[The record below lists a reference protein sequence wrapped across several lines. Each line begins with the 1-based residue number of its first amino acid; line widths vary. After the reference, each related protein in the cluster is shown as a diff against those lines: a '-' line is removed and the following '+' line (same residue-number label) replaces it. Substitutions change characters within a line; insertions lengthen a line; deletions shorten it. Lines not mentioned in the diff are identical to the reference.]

1 MNEDVLRVQHGTLY
15 EIICSRYKELS
26 PRTIEKRLEEIE
38 DAEFRIEFITKSGKN
53 KAGKSDEQ
61 KRISYIHAEVSR
73 ALKLLS
79 KQPILDEYEAM
90 EFDIDELENKKLSKL
105 EKEDYS
111 KYPHTLVI
119 GIKAILKD
127 EKIGVK
133 NSGYRLN
140 RNIKFSQKFQNED
153 LLIATKYLYMLYT
166 SGSKH
171 IINSDMVTYITAY
184 RNNPKKQ
191 NNKYLTLLT
200 NTFVQLELHDIIVK
214 NEYSL
219 DILLGLISI
228 NAEINMTIQNKNS
241 IFELKNVK
249 INELIFDKN
258 KFQIVCN
265 EAILTIDDIK
275 DIQLIESSSKN
286 NIITNIEQIQGIL
299 LEYSENVQEYFN
311 TKIKDLKTLN
321 ELFFIS

>member
-1 MNEDVLRVQHGTLY
+1 MKKIGYLLIVVLTCFLITG
-15 EIICSRYKELS
+15 CSSDGDDKML
-26 PRTIEKRLEEIE
+26 
-38 DAEFRIEFITKSGKN
+38 SGK
-53 KAGKSDEQ
+53 
-61 KRISYIHAEVSR
+61 
-73 ALKLLS
+73 
-79 KQPILDEYEAM
+79 
-90 EFDIDELENKKLSKL
+90 
-105 EKEDYS
+105 
-111 KYPHTLVI
+111 
-119 GIKAILKD
+119 
-127 EKIGVK
+127 
-133 NSGYRLN
+133 
-140 RNIKFSQKFQNED
+140 
-153 LLIATKYLYMLYT
+153 
-166 SGSKH
+166 
-171 IINSDMVTYITAY
+171 
-184 RNNPKKQ
+184 
-191 NNKYLTLLT
+191 
-200 NTFVQLELHDIIVK
+200 
-214 NEYSL
+214 
-219 DILLGLISI
+219 I

>member
-1 MNEDVLRVQHGTLY
+1 
-15 EIICSRYKELS
+15 
-26 PRTIEKRLEEIE
+26 
-38 DAEFRIEFITKSGKN
+38 
-53 KAGKSDEQ
+53 
-61 KRISYIHAEVSR
+61 
-73 ALKLLS
+73 
-79 KQPILDEYEAM
+79 
-90 EFDIDELENKKLSKL
+90 
-105 EKEDYS
+105 
-111 KYPHTLVI
+111 
-119 GIKAILKD
+119 
-127 EKIGVK
+127 
-133 NSGYRLN
+133 
-140 RNIKFSQKFQNED
+140 
-153 LLIATKYLYMLYT
+153 MLYT

-171 IINSDMVTYITAY
+171 IINGDMVTYITAY
-184 RNNPKKQ
+184 RSNLKKQ

-200 NTFVQLELHDIIVK
+200 NTFVQLELHDMIVK

-228 NAEINMTIQNKNS
+228 NAEINITIQNKNS

-265 EAILTIDDIK
+265 EAILTIDDMK

-286 NIITNIEQIQGIL
+286 NIVTNIEQMQGIL

-311 TKIKDLKTLN
+311 TKIKDLNTLN